1 MSLSSKCLCSLNL
14 RPCKVSP
21 GMTDSILVCCALEY
35 NPCSRWLC
43 FHILEAFL
51 HQSSGSSALSDDFY
65 RAFEDKFRGSR
76 HEIIDR
82 LKIYLPFVNPL
93 ADIYEDLSAMDLG
106 CGRGEWLEI
115 LNDAGVKAR
124 GVDLDQGML
133 DACIER
139 GLDVKL
145 ADALITLRSLPDESQ
160 VVVSGFHIIEHV
172 SFVEWRDWINEA
184 FRVLKPAGL
193 VIFETPNP
201 ENLFVATRSFYLDP
215 THLNPIPPELLS
227 FAVEFAGFS
236 NVKILRLQEDKELA
250 NSSKISLTNIVKSAS
265 PDYSVIGQKP
275 ATMDLT
281 EKFSSAFDIEYGLSL
296 EMLLNKW
303 DYQFE
308 QLVVQANQPKTQQNW
323 MHRLGNIKKQIW
335 NP

>member
-1 MSLSSKCLCSLNL
+1 
-14 RPCKVSP
+14 
-21 GMTDSILVCCALEY
+21 
-35 NPCSRWLC
+35 
-43 FHILEAFL
+43 
-51 HQSSGSSALSDDFY
+51 LSDNFY

-76 HEIIDR
+76 EDIIDR
-82 LKIYLPFVNPL
+82 LKIYLPFVTPL
-93 ADIYEDLSAMDLG
+93 IDIYEEASALDLG

-115 LNDAGVKAR
+115 LSEVGVKAR
-124 GVDLDQGML
+124 GVDLDKGML
-133 DACIER
+133 EACTER
-139 GLDVKL
+139 GLNAEL
-145 ADALITLRSLPDESQ
+145 ADALTSLRNLPDESQ
-160 VVVSGFHIIEHV
+160 IVVSGFHIVEHV
-172 SFVEWRDWINEA
+172 SFADWTEWINEA

-193 VIFETPNP
+193 IVLETPNP

-236 NVKILRLQEDKELA
+236 RVKILRLQEDKELA
-250 NSSKISLTNIVKSAS
+250 NSSKISLTNIIKSAS

-308 QLVVQANQPKTQQNW
+308 QLVVKANQVKIRQNW
-323 MHRLGNIKKQIW
+323 RHRVGNIKKQIW
-335 NP
+335 TR

>member
-1 MSLSSKCLCSLNL
+1 MSDN
-14 RPCKVSP
+14 
-21 GMTDSILVCCALEY
+21 
-35 NPCSRWLC
+35 
-43 FHILEAFL
+43 
-51 HQSSGSSALSDDFY
+51 FY

-76 HEIIDR
+76 EEIIDR
-82 LKIYLPFVNPL
+82 LKIYLPFVTPL
-93 ADIYEDLSAMDLG
+93 IDIYEDASAIDLG

-115 LNDAGVKAR
+115 LSEIGVKAR
-124 GVDLDQGML
+124 GVDLNQSML
-133 DACIER
+133 DACTER
-139 GLDVKL
+139 GLDVEL
-145 ADALITLRSLPDESQ
+145 ADALTSLRNLPSESQ
-160 VVVSGFHIIEHV
+160 IVVSGFHIVEHV
-172 SFVEWRDWINEA
+172 SFADWTEWINEA

-193 VIFETPNP
+193 IVLETPNP

-236 NVKILRLQEDKELA
+236 RVKILRLQEDKELA
-250 NSSKISLTNIVKSAS
+250 NSSKISLTNVIKSAS

-281 EKFSSAFDIEYGLSL
+281 EKFSSAFDMEYGLSL

-308 QLVVQANQPKTQQNW
+308 KLVVKANQVKIRQNLL
-323 MHRLGNIKKQIW
+323 HRLGKIKKQIW
-335 NP
+335 TP

>member
-1 MSLSSKCLCSLNL
+1 MSDN
-14 RPCKVSP
+14 
-21 GMTDSILVCCALEY
+21 
-35 NPCSRWLC
+35 
-43 FHILEAFL
+43 
-51 HQSSGSSALSDDFY
+51 FY

-76 HEIIDR
+76 EEIIDR
-82 LKIYLPFVNPL
+82 LKIYLPFVTPL
-93 ADIYEDLSAMDLG
+93 IDIYEDASAIDLG

-115 LNDAGVKAR
+115 LSEIGVKAR
-124 GVDLDQGML
+124 GVDLNQSML
-133 DACIER
+133 DACTER
-139 GLDVKL
+139 GLDVEL
-145 ADALITLRSLPDESQ
+145 ADALTSLRNLPSESQ
-160 VVVSGFHIIEHV
+160 IVVSGFHIVEHV
-172 SFVEWRDWINEA
+172 SFADWTEWINEA

-193 VIFETPNP
+193 IVLETPNP

-236 NVKILRLQEDKELA
+236 RVKILRLQEDKELA
-250 NSSKISLTNIVKSAS
+250 NSSKISLTNVIKSAS

-308 QLVVQANQPKTQQNW
+308 KLVVKANQVKIRQNLL
-323 MHRLGNIKKQIW
+323 HRLGKIKKQIW
-335 NP
+335 TP

>member
-1 MSLSSKCLCSLNL
+1 MSDN
-14 RPCKVSP
+14 
-21 GMTDSILVCCALEY
+21 
-35 NPCSRWLC
+35 
-43 FHILEAFL
+43 
-51 HQSSGSSALSDDFY
+51 FY
-65 RAFEDKFRGSR
+65 RAFEDRFRGSR
-76 HEIIDR
+76 QEIIDR

>member
-1 MSLSSKCLCSLNL
+1 MSDN
-14 RPCKVSP
+14 
-21 GMTDSILVCCALEY
+21 
-35 NPCSRWLC
+35 
-43 FHILEAFL
+43 
-51 HQSSGSSALSDDFY
+51 FY
-65 RAFEDKFRGSR
+65 RAFEDRFRGAR
-76 HEIIDR
+76 EEIIDR
-82 LKIYLPFVNPL
+82 LNVYLPFVTPL
-93 ADIYEDLSAMDLG
+93 IDIYEDLSSLDLG

-115 LNDAGVKAR
+115 LSDAGIKAR

-139 GLDVKL
+139 GLAVEL
-145 ADALITLRSLPDESQ
+145 ADALSSLRKLPDESQ

-172 SFVEWRDWINEA
+172 SFVEWREWIKEA
-184 FRVLKPAGL
+184 YRVLKPAGL
-193 VIFETPNP
+193 IIFETPNP

-215 THLNPIPPELLS
+215 THLNPIPPDLLH

-250 NSSKISLTNIVKSAS
+250 NASKISLTNIIKSAS
-265 PDYSVIGQKP
+265 PDYAVVGQKP

-281 EKFSSAFDIEYGLSL
+281 EKFSSAFNAEYGLSL

-308 QLVVQANQPKTQQNW
+308 QIVVKANQAKVNKKW
-323 MHRLGNIKKQIW
+323 LSYLRNIKRRR
-335 NP
+335 

>member
-1 MSLSSKCLCSLNL
+1 MSDN
-14 RPCKVSP
+14 
-21 GMTDSILVCCALEY
+21 
-35 NPCSRWLC
+35 
-43 FHILEAFL
+43 
-51 HQSSGSSALSDDFY
+51 FY

-76 HEIIDR
+76 EDIIDR
-82 LKIYLPFVNPL
+82 LKIYLPFVTPL
-93 ADIYEDLSAMDLG
+93 IDIYEDASALDLG

-115 LNDAGVKAR
+115 LSEVGVKAR
-124 GVDLDQGML
+124 GVDLDKGML
-133 DACIER
+133 EACTER
-139 GLDVKL
+139 GLNAEL
-145 ADALITLRSLPDESQ
+145 ADALTSLRNLPDESQ
-160 VVVSGFHIIEHV
+160 IVVSGFHIVEHV
-172 SFVEWRDWINEA
+172 SFADWTEWINEA

-193 VIFETPNP
+193 IVLETPNP

-215 THLNPIPPELLS
+215 THLNPIPPELLK

-236 NVKILRLQEDKELA
+236 RVKILRLQEDKELA
-250 NSSKISLTNIVKSAS
+250 NSSKISLTNIIKSAS

-308 QLVVQANQPKTQQNW
+308 QLVVKANQAKIRQNW
-323 MHRLGNIKKQIW
+323 RHRVGNIKKQIW
-335 NP
+335 TR